1 MRRCR
6 WLLSGAA
13 IAVLLLGNATAYT
26 RTIRVSQDGK
36 EDFRTIQMAVN
47 AAEDGD
53 IIRVMPGVY
62 DGQVRITPEELGTGQ
77 MKAEA
82 ITIIGSG
89 RDSTIVRSS
98 SGFVVYAESGYFLP
112 SGGGQ
117 EYYEIQL
124 TMRNLAVHA
133 KGEGGFY
140 LDAEAT
146 LDNCEV
152 QGGDHGVVCFDTV
165 ELSRLSCRGSRVSCL
180 QLSGRYA
187 RQRVADCTFSDSTN
201 GVYINESANV
211 SLSHCTA
218 SANARY
224 GIYGCDG
231 AQIQVHR
238 SSVYDN
244 EQGGIVLFGAM
255 YSEIV
260 GSEVARNSG
269 VGLAAVG
276 TPVRVSQSSIHDNKG
291 NGVEIRE
298 GDLQCVSSTI
308 AYNTEDGLH
317 IANSTV
323 SFTNNVVAGNG
334 GEGLD
339 VTDLKSHVSA
349 ISRNNIW
356 ANASGSHRSE
366 TAGFSWQ
373 GNGFG
378 VPRFTDLVSSD
389 FSATPW
395 TIGPTDS
402 EFLNLGLSLPAGK
415 QGTGRI
421 IHRGTQRIPA
431 YDIEYGLRVISPGT
445 DGLVRSATLWTSWE
459 PERVQMRGEASFA
472 NSAIAADLEGSF
484 AHPRDTWLTALPG
497 LSLAFDGSFHWHHE
511 IRDSRYV
518 SWLYAEGEA
527 ILTAF
532 DSEIELRSS
541 HCWPGTPFLTEASL
555 RLADRVPLLGIN
567 LSMMDLSLSSFEVA
581 AELPIPSLGSAN
593 EGRLRCSLSTLGTPE
608 LSAQLDT
615 SISNLVDLSSTLR
628 LPLHWPPAPVV
639 SIWGACRMGPFR
651 VNAWASHDIATRA
664 LEGGMEVLWATEPVS
679 LQLNLIGTEA
689 GLAIAATASVDWF
702 EFRESRLPPNSPPV
716 ADCSPKEQHA
726 EIGQRVRFSSMESR
740 DPDGFI
746 VKRVWEFGDDR
757 AALGSEVS
765 HIYDA
770 PGQYVA
776 AITTTD
782 NRGASTTAY
791 GTVLVTAPN
800 LPPEANFE
808 WRTEDDADGDGDT
821 SSLVAGQAVRFIG
834 QASTD
839 TDGEIALYEWDWS
852 SDGFYDETST
862 AAAIQHVFSTPG
874 TVDVTLRVTD
884 NHGAVSTKTHTLVVV
899 PPLPPTALF
908 DFSPTEPSTLRAVKF
923 TDRSV
928 FVDGAVVAWSWDFG
942 DGSPLSSEQFPEHLY
957 IRKGVF
963 DVMLEVT
970 DEYGLRGHTSKELV
984 VANVE
989 PSPRFTW
996 NPAEPRAGELV
1007 FLDASQSYDPDGAI
1021 TEYIWRIDGRAE
1033 HYTSDSMWWH
1043 AFGRDGVYQVSMTVR
1058 DDDNVSRTVEEYVT
1072 VAPLQ
1077 DPIQPSET
1085 WALVIGISDYE
1096 SVEDAMYCR
1105 EDALAVCEWLAE
1117 SDVPL
1122 EHIRL
1127 LTDSSDDQ
1135 TSGVS
1140 SRTASLAHVLGG
1152 LSWLARS
1159 AKETDLVLLFFA
1171 GHGYRWEDDGTDE
1184 DDGVDEFLVVY
1195 DTMGESIA
1203 ETALRDDDLAKWI
1216 SRIESR
1222 HVVLL
1227 LDSCYSGG
1235 QSRNISGGQRP
1246 LTENSDGLSDAGLL
1260 EHLVLSA
1267 ATEYQ
1272 EAQATE
1278 EYKHG
1283 AFTYL
1288 LLEGLKTG
1296 EADMNRD
1303 SRITLEEVFSYLR
1316 RDLPPLVRE
1325 SSGMI
1330 QEPTLV
1336 GNGHRG
1342 IVIGDVP

>member
-1 MRRCR
+1 MRCSR
-6 WLLSGAA
+6 WLFSGTAVV
-13 IAVLLLGNATAYT
+13 VLLLGSATAYT
-26 RTIRVSQDGK
+26 RTIRVSQDGT
-36 EDFRTIQMAVN
+36 EDFCTIQMAVN

-53 IIRVMPGVY
+53 IIRVLPGVY
-62 DGQVRITPEELGTGQ
+62 DGQVKITPEELGTGQ

-89 RDSTIVRSS
+89 RDSTIIRSS
-98 SGFVVYAESGYFLP
+98 SGFVVYARSGYFLP

-117 EYYEIQL
+117 EYYEIEL
-124 TMRNLAVHA
+124 TMRNLAVHSE
-133 KGEGGFY
+133 GEGGFY
-140 LDAEAT
+140 LAAEAT

-152 QGGDHGVVCFDTV
+152 QGGDYGIVCFDTV
-165 ELSRLSCRGSRVSCL
+165 ELSRIACRGSRVSCL

-187 RQRVADCTFSDSTN
+187 RQRISDCTFSHSKN

-211 SLSHCTA
+211 SLRHCTA
-218 SANARY
+218 STNTGY

-244 EQGGIVLFGAM
+244 EQGGIVLYGAM

-308 AYNTEDGLH
+308 AYNTEDGVH
-317 IANSTV
+317 IADSTV
-323 SFTNNVVAGNG
+323 TFTNNVVAGNG

-349 ISRNNIW
+349 ITHNNIW

-378 VPRFTDLVSSD
+378 VPQFADLVSSD
-389 FSATPW
+389 FYATPW
-395 TIGPTDS
+395 TIRPTDS
-402 EFLNLGLSLPAGK
+402 EFLNVGPSLPAGE

-421 IHRGTQRIPA
+421 IHMGTQRIPA
-431 YDIEYGLRVISPGT
+431 YDIEYGLRVISPGPG
-445 DGLVRSATLWTSWE
+445 GLVRSAALWASWE
-459 PERVQMRGEASFA
+459 PEYVQIRGEASFA
-472 NSAIAADLEGSF
+472 NLATAMDLEGRF
-484 AHPRDTWLTALPG
+484 AHPSATWFTALPD
-497 LSLAFDGSFHWHHE
+497 LSLAFDGSFRWHHE
-511 IRDSRYV
+511 IRDGERF
-518 SWLYAEGEA
+518 SWLYGEGEA

-532 DSEIELRSS
+532 ESEIALRGS
-541 HCWPGTPFLTEASL
+541 HCWPGTPLLTEASL
-555 RLADRVPLLGIN
+555 RLGNRVPLVGIN
-567 LSMMDLSLSSFEVA
+567 LSLMDLNLSA
-581 AELPIPSLGSAN
+581 LAITAELPIPSLDSAN
-593 EGRLRCSLSTLGTPE
+593 QGHFRCSLSPLGTPV

-615 SISNLVDLSSTLR
+615 SISDLVDLSSTLR
-628 LPLHWPPAPVV
+628 FPLLWPPIPVL
-639 SIWGACRMGPFR
+639 SIWGTFRMAPFR
-651 VNAWASHDIATRA
+651 VNAWASYDTATRVP
-664 LEGGMEVLWATEPVS
+664 EGGVEILWATESVS
-679 LQLNLIGTEA
+679 LQLDLIGNEA
-689 GLAIAATASVDWF
+689 GFTVAATASVDWF
-702 EFRESRLPPNSPPV
+702 EFRESRLLPNSPPIT
-716 ADCSPKEQHA
+716 DCIPKEQRA
-726 EIGQRVRFSSMESR
+726 EIGQRVHFSSTEST
-740 DPDGFI
+740 DPDGLI
-746 VKRVWEFGDDR
+746 MKRVWEFGDDHT
-757 AALGSEVS
+757 ALGSDVS
-765 HIYDA
+765 HIYDS
-770 PGQYVA
+770 PGQYIV

-808 WRTEDDADGDGDT
+808 WRAEDEVNGDS

-834 QASTD
+834 QTSTD
-839 TDGEIALYEWDWS
+839 TDGRITLYEWDWG

-862 AAAIQHVFSTPG
+862 AATIQHVFAIPG

-884 NHGAVSTKTHTLVVV
+884 NRGAVSTTAHTLVIVT
-899 PPLPPTALF
+899 PLPPTAVF
-908 DFSPTEPSTLRAVKF
+908 EFSPTESNTLRAVKF
-923 TDRSV
+923 TDRSL

-942 DGSPLSSEQFPEHLY
+942 DDSPLSSEQFPEHLY
-957 IRKGVF
+957 ERKGSFEVT
-963 DVMLEVT
+963 LEVT
-970 DEYGLRGHTSKELV
+970 DEYGLRAHTSRELV
-984 VANVE
+984 VANEE
-989 PSPRFTW
+989 PAPRFTW
-996 NPAEPRAGELV
+996 HPAEPRAGELV
-1007 FLDASQSYDPDGAI
+1007 YLDASQSYDPDGVI
-1021 TEYIWRIDGRAE
+1021 TDYIWRIDGQVE

-1077 DPIQPSET
+1077 DPIQPSDT

-1105 EDALAVCEWLAE
+1105 DDALAFYEWLAE

-1122 EHIRL
+1122 ENVRL
-1127 LTDSSDDQ
+1127 LTDCSDDQ
-1135 TSGVS
+1135 TSGAS
-1140 SRTASLAHVLGG
+1140 SQTASLAHILGG

-1159 AKETDLVLLFFA
+1159 AQENDLVLFYFA

-1184 DDGVDEFLVVY
+1184 DDGVDEFLVVH
-1195 DTMGESIA
+1195 DTMSDSIA

-1216 SRIESR
+1216 GRIESR

-1235 QSRNISGGQRP
+1235 QSRNISGGKRP
-1246 LTENSDGLSDAGLL
+1246 LTEKSDGLSDAGLR
-1260 EHLVLSA
+1260 EQLVLSA

-1272 EAQATE
+1272 EAQAAE
-1278 EYKHG
+1278 EFKHG

-1303 SRITLEEVFSYLR
+1303 SLITLEEVFSYVR
-1316 RDLPPLVRE
+1316 RDLPQLVRE

-1330 QEPTLV
+1330 QEPTLT
-1336 GNGHRG
+1336 GDGHRG